1 VRVALADDSALF
13 RRGLGLLLETAGA
26 TVTVSVGS
34 GLELQASLRDPAQP
48 AVDVAILD
56 IRMPPTYT
64 DEGLA
69 TAEALRRVRPELGV
83 LLLSTYAEAGWAV
96 RLLQD
101 GGHGLGYLLKD
112 RVDDVTTLL
121 DALQRIHRGE
131 NVVDP
136 EVVSRLVQRPRQDPL
151 QSLTSR
157 EREVLALLAQGHSN
171 SAIAAQLHLS
181 DKTVEGHVAATFT
194 KLGCHRSPTRTA
206 ASWRSCATCR
216 LTVSSA

>member
-1 VRVALADDSALF
+1 MRVALADDSALF
-13 RRGLGLLLETAGA
+13 RRGLGLLLEAAGS

-34 GLELQASLRDPAQP
+34 GLELQAALRDPAQP

-69 TAEALRRVRPELGV
+69 TAEALRRVRPGLGV
-83 LLLSTYAEAGWAV
+83 LLLSTYVEAAWAV

-121 DALQRIHRGE
+121 DALQRIQRGD

-136 EVVSRLVQRPRQDPL
+136 EVVGRLVQRPRQDPL
-151 QSLTSR
+151 QRLSPR
-157 EREVLALLAQGHSN
+157 EREVLALLAQGSSN
-171 SAIAAQLHLS
+171 SAIAAHLHLS
-181 DKTVEGHVAATFT
+181 EKTVEGHVAATFD
-194 KLGCHRSPTRTA
+194 KLGLPPQPHQNRRVLA
-206 ASWRSCATCR
+206 VLRYLQA
-216 LTVSSA
+216 